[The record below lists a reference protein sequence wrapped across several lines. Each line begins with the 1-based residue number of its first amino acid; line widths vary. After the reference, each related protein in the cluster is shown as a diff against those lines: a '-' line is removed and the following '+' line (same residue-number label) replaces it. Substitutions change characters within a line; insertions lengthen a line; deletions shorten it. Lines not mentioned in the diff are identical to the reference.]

1 MCVDDRESKEGR
13 ESRRKDDARAENNCL
28 FVLVFLCKRVAR
40 LRERRRAVSV
50 RHRDE
55 RVSEIGLPMPAVGPC
70 RCRAGII
77 SEGANIN
84 CALE

>member
-13 ESRRKDDARAENNCL
+13 ESRRKDDGRAENNWL

-55 RVSEIGLPMPAVGPC
+55 RAFRNWI
-70 RCRAGII
+70 
-77 SEGANIN
+77 AN
-84 CALE
+84 ASSRTVPVPSGYY